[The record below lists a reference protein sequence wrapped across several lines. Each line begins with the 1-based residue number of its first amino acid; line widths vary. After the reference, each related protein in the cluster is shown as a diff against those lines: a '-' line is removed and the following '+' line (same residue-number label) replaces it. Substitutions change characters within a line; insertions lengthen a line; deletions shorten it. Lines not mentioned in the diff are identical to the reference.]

1 MFFAGLSIWLTASV
15 PSIISLPK
23 TVATLVSYEIGGF
36 LKTNILIFF
45 FVEMYTAASSS
56 YTMVYR

>member
-23 TVATLVSYEIGGF
+23 TVATPVSYEIGGL

-56 YTMVYR
+56 CTMVYR